1 MNLLDKV
8 LNLLAVIIGGILTYW
23 VTNKSNKNEHRRK
36 AMLERR
42 DEILVPLCSNIE
54 KLLNYIEKHEKL
66 VSCNHDKEFLDKS
79 KECNIFLEARKR
91 VYLDKRS
98 IQLLTE
104 YDQELKRFQDN
115 LKAEAIRILDLVK
128 NDLEKVLIDF
138 SGKHL
143 MNYSVSFDKDYEITL
158 ENAIINKESIE
169 GQFLLSGITLIYN
182 DDEENFD
189 YTNFFLGSDFYSNI
203 WSAIQ
208 TSYIGVEDL
217 GLSPD
222 QEQSLYLFKYINDNF
237 SIINTKINRYIQECE
252 LYIEYMNIINKL
264 NLIRDHLINEID
276 KTYDL

>member
-1 MNLLDKV
+1 M
-8 LNLLAVIIGGILTYW
+8 
-23 VTNKSNKNEHRRK
+23 
-36 AMLERR
+36 
-42 DEILVPLCSNIE
+42 
-54 KLLNYIEKHEKL
+54 
-66 VSCNHDKEFLDKS
+66 DKS
-79 KECNIFLEARKR
+79 KECIIFLEARKR

-222 QEQSLYLFKYINDNF
+222 
-237 SIINTKINRYIQECE
+237 
-252 LYIEYMNIINKL
+252 
-264 NLIRDHLINEID
+264 
-276 KTYDL
+276 